1 MAKSMLLQCSLLIV
15 VLLALSDFVAAAEPA
30 EIVLAERGRVVH
42 SIVVAPKCGER
53 TVEAAKTLASYF
65 LKITGGKSVVEES
78 DGMTGIAVGTVA
90 DFPNLKLE
98 ALFDPTDATR
108 REEYLLRSHERGV
121 WLIGAT
127 ELAVEHAV
135 WDVLHRLGYR
145 QFFPGETW
153 EIVPRAA
160 DLKLA
165 VDRFE
170 KPAYHSRRIWY
181 GFGAAPWAKA
191 EYLDWCAKNR
201 AMSGIEI
208 HSGHAYDGILS
219 RNKSEFDVHPE
230 YLALVNSE
238 RGGAR
243 AKKFCI
249 SNVGLRQL
257 VVRDTLN
264 QFAKEPARDCVS
276 LDPSDGGGWCECEE
290 CRKLGSVSD
299 RALTLANAAAVAVA
313 EKLPGKF
320 VAMYAYNEHSPP
332 PSIRVQP
339 RVVINVATS
348 FIKGG
353 YTVEQL
359 MAGWQKQ
366 GAMVGIREYY
376 SVHTWDRDLPGAS
389 RGSNLKR
396 LAETIPQFH
405 ALGARFLSAESSDNW
420 GCNGLGYWLAARM
433 LWDVRDAERL
443 DELRDD
449 FLSKSFGPAKVPMDE
464 FFRLIDGSKRSLLSD
479 DLVGRM
485 YRKLEEARRI
495 ADSDE
500 IRRRIDDFVLYT
512 RYVDLWLDYESAQS
526 APRQAAYE
534 QLIKHGYRIRNTSMI
549 HTLALVR
556 DLDNRDKSLTL
567 PKEAADYRHPDT
579 NPWMAAAGSE
589 KPFDDTEIA
598 DLLRSGI
605 ERRKLLDFTPVS
617 FSNDLVPATP
627 LKLPPV
633 AKRGS
638 HGIYLRRSRDFW
650 TWIEPSGSADRSKPT
665 EIKLKATGGVIYTNN
680 GPAKLA
686 LYPAAEVEGK
696 SVSNAEVPPDREE
709 HDVALRTTFTGLHRI
724 EITDRGAGTRVDWL
738 SDLPATIISSTESP
752 AHLFGR
758 WDMYFYVPRGTST
771 IGLFADGPGKLLD
784 PSGKLAF
791 EFPSKAGYYSIPVPV
806 GKDARLWRFTNTA
819 GQRLLMTVPPCLAR
833 DEKELLLPAEVV
845 KQEAATP

>member
-1 MAKSMLLQCSLLIV
+1 MRTIALGFLVFSVLISNVEAIEV
-15 VLLALSDFVAAAEPA
+15 VLS
-30 EIVLAERGRVVH
+30 RQGRIAQAVC
-42 SIVVAPKCGER
+42 VAPKCGER
-53 TVEAAKTLASYF
+53 TRKAATALATY
-65 LKITGGKSVVEES
+65 LDKITGGNCLVEEA
-78 DGMTGIAVGTVA
+78 DGTTGLAVGTVA
-90 DFPNLKLE
+90 DFPKLKLE
-98 ALFDPTDATR
+98 VLFDPQDVTR
-108 REEYLLRSHERGV
+108 REEYLLRSHERGLL
-121 WLIGAT
+121 LIGAT

-135 WDVLHRLGYR
+135 WDCLHRLGYR

-153 EIVPRAA
+153 EVVPRAK
-160 DLKLA
+160 DLALD

-170 KPAYHSRRIWY
+170 KPSYHARRIWY
-181 GFGAAPWAKA
+181 GFGAAPWAKE
-191 EYLDWCAKNR
+191 EYADWCAKNR
-201 AMSGIEI
+201 AVSGIEI
-208 HSGHAYDGILS
+208 QSGHSYDGIIS
-219 RNKSEFDVHPE
+219 RNKAEFAAHPE
-230 YLALVNSE
+230 YLALVNGE

-249 SNVGLRQL
+249 ANAGLRQL
-257 VVRDTLN
+257 VVRDTLG
-264 QFAKEPARDCVS
+264 QFEKDSTRDCVS
-276 LDPSDGGGWCECEE
+276 LDPSDGGGWCECDE
-290 CRKLGSVSD
+290 CRKLGSVSN
-299 RALTLANAAAVAVA
+299 RALTLANAAAAVVE
-313 EKLPGKF
+313 EKFPGRF

-332 PSIRVQP
+332 PSIRAHP

-359 MAGWQKQ
+359 MSGWQKQ
-366 GAMVGIREYY
+366 GATVGIREYY

-433 LWDVRDAERL
+433 LWDVREAERL
-443 DELRDD
+443 DELRED
-449 FLSKSFGPAKVPMDE
+449 FLSKSFGPAKAPMTE
-464 FFRLIDGSKRSLLSD
+464 FFRLIDGSQRSLLSD

-485 YRKLEEARRI
+485 YRMLEKARRL
-495 ADSDE
+495 ADSAE
-500 IRRRIDDFVLYT
+500 VRRRIDDFVLYT

-534 QLIKHGYRIRNTSMI
+534 LLIKHGYRIRSTSMI

-567 PKEAADYRHPDT
+567 PKEAADYRHPDL
-579 NPWMAAAGSE
+579 NPWMTAAGSE
-589 KPFDDTEIA
+589 KPFDDAEITELI
-598 DLLRSGI
+598 RTGI

-617 FSNDLVPATP
+617 FSNELVPATP
-627 LKLPPV
+627 LKLPSV
-633 AKRGS
+633 TKRGS

-650 TWIEPSGSADRSKPT
+650 TWIEPRDSSDKPLPV
-665 EIKLKATGGVIYTNN
+665 EIKLKVTAGVIYTNN
-680 GPAKLA
+680 GPAKIA
-686 LYPAAEVEGK
+686 LFPAAEVEGK
-696 SVSNAEVPPDREE
+696 SVSHAEVPPDRAE
-709 HDVALRTTFTGLHRI
+709 HDVTLTTTFTGLHRV

-738 SDLPATIISSTESP
+738 SDLPATIVSSTIAP

-758 WDMYFYVPRGTST
+758 WDMSFYVPRGTIT

-784 PSGKLAF
+784 PTGKLAF
-791 EFPSKAGYYSIPVPV
+791 EFPAKAGYYSIPVPA
-806 GKDARLWRFTNTA
+806 GQDARLWRFTNTA

-845 KQEAATP
+845 KRER